1 MTLNRFKTLSDIV
14 SVWFGLFALV
24 AGGIFAVVQYLDKEK
39 GDRVKTSME
48 LLARFNDRHVVDAN
62 TKLIAAWSRHEDALI
77 AAATKAGVTPQEFG
91 DFIVQTMRDEHL
103 FPAFY
108 TMVDFY
114 ELVQICISEKLCD
127 KATSE
132 ALFLHDANRFY
143 TLHFPAI
150 EHVRRNRQDETF
162 ARRLESIA
170 LGRLAN

>member
-1 MTLNRFKTLSDIV
+1 MNLNRFKTVSDIV

-39 GDRVKTSME
+39 SERVKNSME
-48 LLARFNDRHVVDAN
+48 LLARFNDKHVVDAN
-62 TKLIAAWSRHEDALI
+62 TKLVAAWSRHEDALI
-77 AAATKAGVTPQEFG
+77 AVATKVGGTPQEFD
-91 DFIVQTMRDEHL
+91 DFIVRTMRDEQL

-114 ELVQICISEKLCD
+114 ELVQICISERLCD

-150 EHVRRNRQDETF
+150 EYVRKNRQDETF
-162 ARRLESIA
+162 A
-170 LGRLAN
+170 GRLASIAQRKSAK